1 MRDNSNT
8 KFAKDQYLIEMGQ
21 VTKNL
26 KENVKEID
34 KTLTE
39 QKGLIGDMNKN
50 MEKTNKKMGF
60 VMDKLGL
67 LLKTKGLNSN
77 FFYK

>member
-1 MRDNSNT
+1 MRDPTNK
-8 KFAKDQYLIEMGQ
+8 KFNKDNYLIEMGQ

-34 KTLTE
+34 KTLSE
-39 QKGLIGDMNKN
+39 QNKYINDMGDN
-50 MEKTNKKMGF
+50 MKKTNKKMGF

-67 LLKTKGLNSN
+67 LLKTKGFSC
-77 FFYK
+77 